1 MAQAARQARRP
12 AGSSTPARASRDVV
26 SKAEQSRRTRELLI
40 ETGIRCLAEYGYAQT
55 TMLLISQEAG
65 VSRGPLNYHFHD
77 KNDLMSAIAEA
88 LPGKAP
94 ARLRERLAEVEGVER
109 RLVALIDVALAE
121 HTGPHHLVAIELLIA
136 ARNDPDLA
144 TALGPH
150 LDRGEQAI
158 DLWWLNYLA
167 ELDRSRE
174 ELLALRHVAVACL
187 RGLALN
193 HVLHRDETAHAHA
206 LALFRRMFLEAAKPT
221 PAGPK
226 S

>member
-12 AGSSTPARASRDVV
+12 PGGSAPARAARNVV
-26 SKAEQSRRTRELLI
+26 SKAEQSRRTRDLLI

-65 VSRGPLNYHFHD
+65 VSRGPLNYHFRD

-94 ARLRERLAEVEGVER
+94 PQLRERLAEVEGVER

-136 ARNDPDLA
+136 ARNDPELA
-144 TALGPH
+144 AALGPH
-150 LDRGEQAI
+150 LDRGERAI

-167 ELDRSRE
+167 ELDRPRE

-187 RGLALN
+187 RGLALD

-206 LALFRRMFLEAAKPT
+206 LELFRRMFLDFARPS
-221 PAGPK
+221 PAGPEE
-226 S
+226 

>member
-12 AGSSTPARASRDVV
+12 SNATAPAAARDVV
-26 SKAEQSRRTRELLI
+26 SKAEQSRRTRDLLI
-40 ETGIRCLAEYGYAQT
+40 ETGIRCLAEYGYART

-65 VSRGPLNYHFHD
+65 VSRGPLHYHFRD

-94 ARLRERLAEVEGVER
+94 AQLRERLSEVQGVEAR
-109 RLVALIDVALAE
+109 SVAIIDTALAE

-136 ARNDPDLA
+136 ARNDPELA
-144 TALGPH
+144 AALGPH
-150 LDRGEQAI
+150 LDLGEQAI
-158 DLWWLNYLA
+158 DRWWLNYMSGLN
-167 ELDRSRE
+167 RPPE

-193 HVLHRDETAHAHA
+193 HVLHRDEAAHSHA
-206 LALFRRMFLEAAKPT
+206 LALFRRMFLEFATPQPMAKP
-221 PAGPK
+221 A
-226 S
+226 

>member
-1 MAQAARQARRP
+1 MAQAARRSRRP
-12 AGSSTPARASRDVV
+12 STDAVPARAPRDVV
-26 SKAEQSRRTRELLI
+26 SKAEQSRRTRDLLI

-65 VSRGPLNYHFHD
+65 VSRGPLHYHFRD

-94 ARLRERLAEVEGVER
+94 AQLRERLAKVAAVED
-109 RLVALIDVALAE
+109 RLVSLIDIALEE

-144 TALGPH
+144 EALGPH

-167 ELDRSRE
+167 ALDRPPE

-193 HVLHRDETAHAHA
+193 HVLHRDEAAHARA
-206 LALFRRMFLEAAKPT
+206 LALFRRMFLEFAT
-221 PAGPK
+221 PASREQK
-226 S
+226 R